1 MLSPL
6 MIARPATA
14 GPVGPRGDADEAL
27 NPDTA
32 KMKSTLLKEKVTVFK
47 IAAMKPPSHH
57 PNG

>member
-32 KMKSTLLKEKVTVFK
+32 KMKSTLLKEKIIVYK
-47 IAAMKPPSHH
+47 LAAMDATSHH